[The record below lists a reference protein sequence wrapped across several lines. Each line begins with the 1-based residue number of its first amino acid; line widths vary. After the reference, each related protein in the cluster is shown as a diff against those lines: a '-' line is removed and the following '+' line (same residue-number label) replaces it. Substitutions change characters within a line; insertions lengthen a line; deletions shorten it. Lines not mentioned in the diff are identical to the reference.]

1 MIEDNRAQFIVPTQ
15 ERQAVACPGQK
26 ITVFF
31 WLKLICG
38 TENAR

>member
-1 MIEDNRAQFIVPTQ
+1 MIEDNLAQFIVPTQ

-26 ITVFF
+26 ITVF
-31 WLKLICG
+31 WLKLISG

>member
-26 ITVFF
+26 ITVFLAQANL
-31 WLKLICG
+31 WD
-38 TENAR
+38 

>member
-26 ITVFF
+26 KQQFSAQVHL
-31 WLKLICG
+31 W
-38 TENAR
+38 N